1 MEKKIT
7 FYQSFLNALFVTILL
22 LFYFFPNKG
31 IIKTNFHSEQ
41 YFFLMHRHNLAFG
54 FQVQYKPHSTLTL
67 LDKLEEEQFL
77 DHPHGQF
84 SFLIFF
90 TVG

>member
-1 MEKKIT
+1 MKKKIT

-41 YFFLMHRHNLAFG
+41 YFFLMHRHSLAFG
-54 FQVQYKPHSTLTL
+54 LQVQYKPHSTLTL
-67 LDKLEEEQFL
+67 LDKFEEEHFL
-77 DHPHGQF
+77 YHPHGQF
-84 SFLIFF
+84 LFLIFF